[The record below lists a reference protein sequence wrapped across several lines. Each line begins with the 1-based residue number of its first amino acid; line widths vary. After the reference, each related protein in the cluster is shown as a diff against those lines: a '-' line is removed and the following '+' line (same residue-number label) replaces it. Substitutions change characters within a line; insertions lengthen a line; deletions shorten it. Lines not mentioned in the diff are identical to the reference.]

1 MLSAVSRGDNKMVLV
16 DKTDKI
22 AKDTNLS
29 RNQTILYI
37 QQLNTARQLS
47 CAWSV
52 AVPIHWED
60 YNIKE
65 TDMRIKTA
73 TFKSPQSLD
82 LTNGQ
87 YAILMTTPL
96 HEDFSGVIIGMD
108 YDKKND
114 EYSFQC
120 QDWSRKLMGEQAGYT
135 EGIKVYNYLQYLI
148 TNCAV
153 SFPVATAEELKEWKN
168 VLSGL
173 RPKDYYADSN
183 FGGKTNFN
191 RMDNQLFIQ
200 YKGEKKIDLIRDVLF
215 SGSQYWDIYFDKYGV
230 LQIERY
236 HGEAYRKSGVEID
249 PREISEIKIKFDISN
264 VITRTV
270 HYDLQPFNYTEYSSP
285 LLVEL
290 FGRLEKVYENPKN
303 EENDSNTKSTTAS
316 ATSNPYGNKAKKIW
330 INSDNGS
337 GNMKNAI
344 ANVLKQKGWEV
355 HVGRTCSNCHYEDY
369 FNVTSDYQVY
379 ATLYNGF
386 CAGTVRE
393 AYSSSIQNTLKKK
406 GVVLVIMWDT
416 SGWTNPQGMQP
427 YRYGDFSGYNA
438 GRAWDDNFS
447 SSDPSIKNVS
457 QWLKNNNAIYCANP
471 SAEGIVEQFLAG
483 GYFKSKGM

>member
-1 MLSAVSRGDNKMVLV
+1 MVLV

-22 AKDTNLS
+22 TKDTNLS

-37 QQLNTARQLS
+37 QHLNTARQYW
-47 CAWSV
+47 CDWTV

-73 TFKSPQSLD
+73 NFKSPQGLD

-87 YAILMTTPL
+87 YAVLMTSPS

-114 EYSFQC
+114 EFSFQC
-120 QDWSRKLMGEQAGYT
+120 QDWSRKLMGERVGCL
-135 EGIKVYNYLQYLI
+135 EGIKVYNFLQYLI
-148 TNCAV
+148 ADGNI
-153 SFPVATAEELKEWKN
+153 SFPVATTDELNKWKN

-173 RPKDYYADSN
+173 RPKEYYADSN
-183 FGGKTNFN
+183 FGGNTNFN

-200 YKGEKKIDLIRDVLF
+200 YKGVKKIELLRDILF
-215 SGSQYWDIYFDKYGV
+215 SGGPYWDVYYDKYGI

-236 HGEAYRKSGVEID
+236 NAKAYQEKGVEID

-264 VITRTV
+264 VITHTT
-270 HYDLQPFNYTEYSSP
+270 HYDIDTFDSTKYSSP
-285 LLVEL
+285 LLEEL
-290 FGRLEKVYENPKN
+290 FGKLGKVYENPKK

-316 ATSNPYGNKAKKIW
+316 TTSNPYGNKAKKIW

-337 GNMKNAI
+337 GNMKNAV
-344 ANVLKQKGWEV
+344 ANLLKQKGWEV
-355 HVGRTCSNCHYEDY
+355 HNGRTCSNCHYEDY
-369 FNVTSDYQVY
+369 FNVSSDYQVY
-379 ATLYNGF
+379 ATMYNGF

-427 YRYGDFSGYNA
+427 YRFGDFSGYNA
-438 GRAWDDNFS
+438 SRAWDDNFS

-471 SAEGIVEQFLAG
+471 TADGIVEQFLAG